1 MDLLAILLMVAALV
15 GGLAIGW
22 LVGRSEAAQAR
33 AERDARTSEFRQAIV
48 DLAAATE
55 RAKAADQIAI
65 DRAAT
70 IDELR
75 AALDLMR
82 NEREEARTKVATL
95 TAQAEAFESRLVE
108 QQRHQAEARETML
121 AQFRDL
127 AGSALTEA
135 QRQFL
140 ERADARFRQSEELA
154 KENLGSLL
162 QPVKDRLSQYEQ
174 TVKEAETER
183 KSAFDHLKGELEGL
197 RSGQERVSSEA
208 AKLVNALRN
217 APKARGRWGEEA
229 LRNVLEM
236 CGLAE
241 HTDFETEVSVDR
253 DPDDDESRRR
263 RPDAVVRLP
272 GGGKLIV
279 DAKVSLN
286 AYQDAFDAETD
297 IDREIGLKSHARAI
311 RDHVKTLGDK
321 AYQSRFEET
330 VDFVVMFVPGEH
342 YLSAALQYDNSLWQ
356 YAFDRKV
363 LLATPTNLVA
373 IAKTIAMVWRQE
385 KLAQDAVA
393 IGRLGKEIHDRLAT
407 TAEHLRLVGT
417 GLSSAVQNYNKF
429 VGSFE
434 RNLMTSGRRMAAL
447 NIEMPSKSLP
457 DLNALDVAPVY
468 GNSIVAIEDQA
479 ADGANSPAAPLL
491 AVTSPGD

>member
-1 MDLLAILLMVAALV
+1 MDLLAIVLIVAALL
-15 GGLAIGW
+15 GGLAVGW
-22 LVGRSEAAQAR
+22 LVGRGEAASAR
-33 AERDARTSEFRQAIV
+33 AERDKAVDDFRRAIT
-48 DLAAATE
+48 DLAAASE
-55 RAKAADQIAI
+55 RAKVADAL
-65 DRAAT
+65 AAT
-70 IDELR
+70 
-75 AALDLMR
+75 LDR
-82 NEREEARTKVATL
+82 VRGEREDARTEVATL
-95 TAQAEAFESRLVE
+95 KAQAEAFESRLIE

-140 ERADARFRQSEELA
+140 ERADARFKQSEELA

-162 QPVKDRLSQYEQ
+162 QPVRERLSEYEAS
-174 TVKEAETER
+174 VKQAETER
-183 KSAFDHLKGELEGL
+183 RSAFDYLKGELEGL
-197 RSGQERVSSEA
+197 RTGQERVSTEA

-241 HTDFETEVSVDR
+241 HTDFETEVSVAGDK
-253 DPDDDESRRR
+253 DDEDSSRR

-272 GGGKLIV
+272 GGGKLII
-279 DAKVSLN
+279 DSKVSLN

-297 IDREIGLKSHARAI
+297 VGREAGLRAHAKAI
-311 RDHVKTLGDK
+311 KDHVKALGDK
-321 AYQSRFEET
+321 AYQNRFEET

-356 YAFDRKV
+356 FAFEKKV

-373 IAKTIAMVWRQE
+373 IAKTIALVWRQE
-385 KLAQDAVA
+385 KLAQEAVE

-417 GLSSAVQNYNKF
+417 GLGSAVQNYNKF

-447 NIEMPSKSLP
+447 NIELPSKTLP
-457 DLNALDVAPVY
+457 ELHGVDVVPTYTAPVA
-468 GNSIVAIEDQA
+468 AIEDQSI
-479 ADGANSPAAPLL
+479 D
-491 AVTSPGD
+491 